1 MDAPPVFAALLDPET
16 GGDFSV
22 CPAVPYRA
30 ERRYVPGTC
39 VLETTFTT
47 DDGQVVVTDALN
59 RDVAGLLAWLELAR
73 EVRAVQGQVPMR
85 WRVAPAGGSAGS
97 AHGRRIAI
105 RRPCCGSGTRRSRSS
120 RTAPENRGSRER
132 R

>member
-1 MDAPPVFAALLDPET
+1 MDAPPVFAALLEPET
-16 GGDFSV
+16 GGDFSL
-22 CPAVPYRA
+22 CPAIPYRA

-85 WRVAPAGGSAGS
+85 GSAGS
-97 AHGRRIAI
+97 AHGRRIAV

-120 RTAPENRGSRER
+120 RIAPENRGSRGR